1 MAPLEDGSS
10 GIEDDNAGARVVNGR
25 LHIIPADPSGNPVD
39 VGYDPTTGR
48 YLLAISG
55 TVALGVTPIPSGAT
69 PVSLANDT
77 PLDMSGTNQ
86 TTYVITNGKTFYL
99 QQIVAGS
106 QGDPTENG
114 SRVELFF
121 YNGTEH
127 LIARIYL
134 TGFTTFITYPQLNK
148 TRDGVA
154 VTGNGTN
161 YLILRR
167 TRLSGGNQE
176 VDAIIYGYEV

>member
-1 MAPLEDGSS
+1 
-10 GIEDDNAGARVVNGR
+10 V
-25 LHIIPADPSGNPVD
+25 
-39 VGYDPTTGR
+39 
-48 YLLAISG
+48 
-55 TVALGVTPIPSGAT
+55 
-69 PVSLANDT
+69 NDT
-77 PLDMSGTNQ
+77 PLDMSGNNQ

-121 YNGTEH
+121 YDGTEH
-127 LIARIYL
+127 LVARIYL
-134 TGFTTFITYPQLNK
+134 TGFTTFITYPQLNEA
-148 TRDGVA
+148 RDGTA
-154 VTGNGTN
+154 MSGNGTN

-176 VDAIIYGYEV
+176 VDAVIYGYEV